1 MEFAND
7 IYFSPHDFRFDD
19 FRFVPISLQHLLRPS
34 IPFLHYIFPTSTET
48 LLSWDFPD
56 AVGRSTNPQSQCLCQ
71 TSNCLCCIDLNLT
84 ATFDLGGP
92 ACINVRQK
100 EQNVSLNLSYGDN
113 PVHNA
118 TIKIVD
124 AANRS
129 TCMNLL
135 SDLAQICAKFTW
147 IKQAEA
153 GHDGCLVI
161 EPALLGTPQAT
172 YQMGCF
178 NFNQVVRQ
186 IEPPPAI
193 ETTEGSESAEE
204 EEDSLNTE
212 EFIAAVSASAEQGIA
227 LFSQW
232 LGLNLNPK
240 LNATS
245 GKNSGQQEANGQR
258 SIPSTT
264 SRSARAQWDQE
275 EKNDERFKQLLSA
288 QDNVLRGSATIGQSA
303 ETTFVY
309 SRPPGLYSSDKSSDE
324 RRVDRMKIEPQHL
337 AVVPKESRRGG
348 RAYNIHQHV
357 NEI

>member
-1 MEFAND
+1 MAARFA
-7 IYFSPHDFRFDD
+7 I
-19 FRFVPISLQHLLRPS
+19 LLLLTTAVAAVS
-34 IPFLHYIFPTSTET
+34 SAGFLET
-48 LLSWDFPD
+48 LLSWDLPD
-56 AVGRSTNPQSQCLCQ
+56 AVGRSTTAQSQCLCQ
-71 TSNCLCCIDLNLT
+71 TSNCLCCVDLNLT
-84 ATFDLGGP
+84 ATIDLGGP
-92 ACINVRQK
+92 ACINVKQK

-124 AANRS
+124 AANKP

-135 SDLAQICAKFTW
+135 SDLAQICAKFTS
-147 IKQAEA
+147 IKQADA
-153 GHDGCLVI
+153 GYDGCLVI

-172 YQMGCF
+172 YHMGCF

-186 IEPPPAI
+186 IEVSAITETIEPA
-193 ETTEGSESAEE
+193 ENTEE
-204 EEDSLNTE
+204 EESLNTE
-212 EFIAAVSASAEQGIA
+212 ELIAAVTASAEQGIA

-240 LNATS
+240 LNLTS
-245 GKNSGQQEANGQR
+245 KNSNQAASQQR
-258 SIPSTT
+258 SEAPTT
-264 SRSARAQWDQE
+264 SRSARTHWDQE

-288 QDNVLRGSATIGQSA
+288 QDNVLKGSATIGRSIGA

-309 SRPPGLYSSDKSSDE
+309 SKPSDILVENGSGEKKVQE
-324 RRVDRMKIEPQHL
+324 VVPEHL

>member
-1 MEFAND
+1 MRE
-7 IYFSPHDFRFDD
+7 IYVDEADGSGSRRLFGDRASSVGNTAGHLPDGMLQFQSGGAPNRATSVSTIHENLFD
-19 FRFVPISLQHLLRPS
+19 RVYRVTYRSASLEL
-34 IPFLHYIFPTSTET
+34 
-48 LLSWDFPD
+48 
-56 AVGRSTNPQSQCLCQ
+56 
-71 TSNCLCCIDLNLT
+71 
-84 ATFDLGGP
+84 
-92 ACINVRQK
+92 
-100 EQNVSLNLSYGDN
+100 
-113 PVHNA
+113 
-118 TIKIVD
+118 IVD
-124 AANRS
+124 TLDSSSPCTRRILAEFSRS
-129 TCMNLL
+129 
-135 SDLAQICAKFTW
+135 
-147 IKQAEA
+147 
-153 GHDGCLVI
+153 
-161 EPALLGTPQAT
+161 
-172 YQMGCF
+172 
-178 NFNQVVRQ
+178 
-186 IEPPPAI
+186 AI
-193 ETTEGSESAEE
+193 ETTEGSESAED

-240 LNATS
+240 LNVTS
-245 GKNSGQQEANGQR
+245 GKNSGQQETNGQR

-264 SRSARAQWDQE
+264 SRSARARWDQE

-288 QDNVLRGSATIGQSA
+288 QDNVLRGSATIGQSSGA

>member
-1 MEFAND
+1 MAV
-7 IYFSPHDFRFDD
+7 RFTIL
-19 FRFVPISLQHLLRPS
+19 VLLTIAVVVVS
-34 IPFLHYIFPTSTET
+34 SAGLLET
-48 LLSWDFPD
+48 LLSWDLPD
-56 AVGRSTNPQSQCLCQ
+56 TVGRSTTPQSQCLCQ

-84 ATFDLGGP
+84 ATIDLGGP
-92 ACINVRQK
+92 ACINVKQK

-124 AANRS
+124 ASNRP

-135 SDLAQICAKFTW
+135 SDLAQICAKFTSMR
-147 IKQAEA
+147 QSEA
-153 GHDGCLVI
+153 GYDGCLVI

-172 YQMGCF
+172 YHMGCF

-186 IEPPPAI
+186 IEASAAV
-193 ETTEGSESAEE
+193 ETTEATETTEDE
-204 EEDSLNTE
+204 DDSLNTE

-240 LNATS
+240 LNLTS
-245 GKNSGQQEANGQR
+245 SRNGQDASGQR
-258 SIPSTT
+258 STPSTT
-264 SRSARAQWDQE
+264 SRSARLLWDQE

-288 QDNVLRGSATIGQSA
+288 QDNVLKGSATIGQSNGA

-309 SRPPGLYSSDKSSDE
+309 SKPPELFSSEKSSDE
-324 RRVDRMKIEPQHL
+324 RMAQDRMKIVPQHL

>member
-1 MEFAND
+1 M
-7 IYFSPHDFRFDD
+7 
-19 FRFVPISLQHLLRPS
+19 
-34 IPFLHYIFPTSTET
+34 
-48 LLSWDFPD
+48 
-56 AVGRSTNPQSQCLCQ
+56 GRSTAPQSQCLCQ

-84 ATFDLGGP
+84 ATIDLGGP
-92 ACINVRQK
+92 ACINVKQK
-100 EQNVSLNLSYGDN
+100 EQNISLNLSYGDN

-124 AANRS
+124 AANKP

-135 SDLAQICAKFTW
+135 SDLAQICAKFTS
-147 IKQAEA
+147 IRQAEA
-153 GHDGCLVI
+153 GYDGCLVI

-172 YQMGCF
+172 YHMGCF

-186 IEPPPAI
+186 IEAFAV
-193 ETTEGSESAEE
+193 TESTEATDNSED
-204 EEDSLNTE
+204 EDDPLNTE

-240 LNATS
+240 LNLTNHETS
-245 GKNSGQQEANGQR
+245 QR
-258 SIPSTT
+258 AVPSTT
-264 SRSARAQWDQE
+264 SRSARAHWEQE

-288 QDNVLRGSATIGQSA
+288 QDNVLKGSATIGQSNGA

-309 SRPPGLYSSDKSSDE
+309 SKPSELFSSEKSMDE
-324 RRVDRMKIEPQHL
+324 RRIDQVKIQPQHL

>member
-1 MEFAND
+1 MAV
-7 IYFSPHDFRFDD
+7 RFTI
-19 FRFVPISLQHLLRPS
+19 VLLLLTTVVALVS
-34 IPFLHYIFPTSTET
+34 SAGLLET
-48 LLSWDFPD
+48 LLSWDLPD
-56 AVGRSTNPQSQCLCQ
+56 AVGRSTTPQSQCLCQ
-71 TSNCLCCIDLNLT
+71 TSNCLCCVDLNLT
-84 ATFDLGGP
+84 ATIDLGGP
-92 ACINVRQK
+92 ACINIKQK
-100 EQNVSLNLSYGDN
+100 DQNISLNLSYGDN

-124 AANRS
+124 AANKP

-135 SDLAQICAKFTW
+135 SDLAQICAKFTV

-153 GHDGCLVI
+153 GYDGCLVI

-172 YQMGCF
+172 YHMGCF
-178 NFNQVVRQ
+178 NFNQAVRQ
-186 IEPPPAI
+186 VEATAI
-193 ETTEGSESAEE
+193 TETTEATDNSED
-204 EEDSLNTE
+204 EDDPLNTAE
-212 EFIAAVSASAEQGIA
+212 LIAAVSASAEQGIA

-240 LNATS
+240 LNLT
-245 GKNSGQQEANGQR
+245 NRNNPQETNQQR
-258 SIPSTT
+258 SVPSAT
-264 SRSARAQWDQE
+264 SRSARAHWDQE

-288 QDNVLRGSATIGQSA
+288 QDNILKGSATIGQSIGA

-309 SRPPGLYSSDKSSDE
+309 SQPSELFASAKSPDQ
-324 RRVDRMKIEPQHL
+324 RRVDEVKIDPQHL

>member
-1 MEFAND
+1 MAV
-7 IYFSPHDFRFDD
+7 RFTIL
-19 FRFVPISLQHLLRPS
+19 VLLTTVVVVVS
-34 IPFLHYIFPTSTET
+34 SAGLLET

-264 SRSARAQWDQE
+264 SRSARARWDQE

-288 QDNVLRGSATIGQSA
+288 QDNVLRGSATIGQSSGA

>member
-1 MEFAND
+1 MAV
-7 IYFSPHDFRFDD
+7 RFTIL
-19 FRFVPISLQHLLRPS
+19 VLLTTAVVVVS
-34 IPFLHYIFPTSTET
+34 SAGLLET
-48 LLSWDFPD
+48 LLSWDLSD
-56 AVGRSTNPQSQCLCQ
+56 AVGRSTTPQSQCLCQ
-71 TSNCLCCIDLNLT
+71 TTNCLCCIDLNLT
-84 ATFDLGGP
+84 ATIDLGGP
-92 ACINVRQK
+92 ACINVKQK

-124 AANRS
+124 ASNRP

-135 SDLAQICAKFTW
+135 SDLAQICAKFTSMR
-147 IKQAEA
+147 QSEA
-153 GHDGCLVI
+153 GYDGCLVI

-172 YQMGCF
+172 YHMGCF

-186 IEPPPAI
+186 IEASAAI
-193 ETTEGSESAEE
+193 ETTEATETTEDE
-204 EEDSLNTE
+204 DDSLNTE

-240 LNATS
+240 LNLT
-245 GKNSGQQEANGQR
+245 NSRNSQDASGQR
-258 SIPSTT
+258 STPSTT
-264 SRSARAQWDQE
+264 SRSARAHWDQE

-288 QDNVLRGSATIGQSA
+288 QDNVLKGSATIGQSNGA

-309 SRPPGLYSSDKSSDE
+309 SKPPELFSSEKSLDE
-324 RRVDRMKIEPQHL
+324 RMAQDPMKIVPQQL